1 MITKETL
8 FEDILFLYKNRNQK
22 R

>member
-8 FEDILFLYKNRNQK
+8 FEDILFLYKNRN
-22 R
+22 